1 MVYPQ
6 DAGVGAERDGENR
19 HPFVIADRPVLSCDP
34 DAKAGG
40 VFVGSSAMALDA
52 EHAPE
57 EFKSH
62 PDWKDP
68 VPPITA
74 ASSLGQGLRA
84 ARLASGLSLQELS
97 TATRVHVRYLTAL
110 EENDWSVLP
119 SRVFSIGYVRA
130 YAAALG
136 LDEQLAVE
144 RFKRD
149 VPDGSVPLQAPVGVA
164 FEEMRRMSPRIVGV
178 VAIVALAIVGWNV
191 FQRVNLMRTP
201 IGSDLRSVPET
212 WSLGAAPGPGGVIR
226 VGEAQPAPADQTVPV
241 PYVTPG
247 LEEELAL
254 ATGTPVAA
262 SGSGPVAKAFNPRG
276 PVHGVAAGASSVI
289 LQARRPSYIIVRTP
303 DQRVLFARQLAA
315 GEAWRAPRGV
325 SAVVEVAD
333 PAAFDVYM
341 NGEHAGPL
349 PTTQTQ
355 LASLNNQAEALARQA
370 AAQAEA
376 ERQAEIRQAQAR
388 AESQAP
394 TPAQATAPL
403 TPGAQAA
410 APVVAPVAQ
419 PTPSE
424 G

>member
-6 DAGVGAERDGENR
+6 DEGGGAEGDGRNR
-19 HPFVIADRPVLSCDP
+19 HPFVIADRPVVSFG
-34 DAKAGG
+34 AGAAALG
-40 VFVGSSAMALDA
+40 PFVGSGAMALDA
-52 EHAPE
+52 GDAPE

-62 PDWKDP
+62 PDWRDP
-68 VPPITA
+68 VPPITSA
-74 ASSLGQGLRA
+74 PTLGHGLRA
-84 ARLASGLSLQELS
+84 ARLASGRSLQELS

-164 FEEMRRMSPRIVGV
+164 FEEVRRMSPRIVGV
-178 VAIVALAIVGWNV
+178 IAVVALAIVGWNV
-191 FQRVNLMRTP
+191 FQRVSLMRAP
-201 IGSDLRSVPET
+201 VGSDLRAVPET
-212 WSLGAAPGPGGVIR
+212 WSLGSAPGVIR
-226 VGEAQPAPADQTVPV
+226 VGEPLPAPADQTVPV

-262 SGSGPVAKAFNPRG
+262 GDTGPVAKAFNPRG
-276 PVHGVAAGASSVI
+276 PVHGAAAAASSVT
-289 LQARRPSYIIVRTP
+289 LQARRPSYIIVRLP

-325 SAVVEVAD
+325 AAVVDVAD

-341 NGEHAGPL
+341 NGEHAGVL
-349 PTTQTQ
+349 PAAQTPV
-355 LASLNNQAEALARQA
+355 ASLNARAEDLARQA

-388 AESQAP
+388 AAEAR
-394 TPAQATAPL
+394 ATAP
-403 TPGAQAA
+403 PASA
-410 APVVAPVAQ
+410 APVQPQGPVAQ
-419 PTPSE
+419 PAPTAPTAAE
-424 G
+424 PIA